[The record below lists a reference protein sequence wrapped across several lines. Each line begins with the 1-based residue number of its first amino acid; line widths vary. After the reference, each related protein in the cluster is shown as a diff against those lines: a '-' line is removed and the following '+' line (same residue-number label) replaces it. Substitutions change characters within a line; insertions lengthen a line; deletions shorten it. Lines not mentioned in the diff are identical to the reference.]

1 MRKIAALVCTVAVGA
16 ALSGCSALP
25 GGELQTRV
33 QACSE
38 FQHASISLTQ
48 GMKDMYTNPEGAAS
62 SVDQF
67 VSEMEKGRAKV
78 TDPKV
83 VAAFDKNIS
92 SAKEI
97 SSLLRSSNGKFSKL
111 DTAKLTDALND
122 SSNALLDLSK
132 ACTG

>member
-1 MRKIAALVCTVAVGA
+1 MRKIAALVCT
-16 ALSGCSALP
+16 
-25 GGELQTRV
+25 
-33 QACSE
+33 
-38 FQHASISLTQ
+38 
-48 GMKDMYTNPEGAAS
+48 
-62 SVDQF
+62 
-67 VSEMEKGRAKV
+67 
-78 TDPKV
+78 V